1 MKKKKKNQI
10 HGIPWL
16 MKQKVE
22 QRICNQLRL
31 FSKKKKKK
39 LWLFKRQFSCTPV
52 WIKASPTTTKWQL
65 LKLFTLTLTNH
76 EIFLDYSLRGEFLI
90 NDLNSCT
97 L

>member
-1 MKKKKKNQI
+1 MKKKKIKYMAYLDWWSKKWNKGFVI
-10 HGIPWL
+10 NYDCL
-16 MKQKVE
+16 A
-22 QRICNQLRL
+22 
-31 FSKKKKKK
+31 KKKKKK